1 MFYLAGD
8 GEDVD
13 LENGEGRQRSYSGA
27 SHGTTKSA
35 FVDMNSIYGWKPAA
49 KEEDGSVGK
58 GCCIVS

>member
-1 MFYLAGD
+1 
-8 GEDVD
+8 VD